1 MIMCTY
7 SSVGRATD
15 CQINTIIKL
24 SGFESVLGL
33 NKKLDNILY
42 TNKGIFHICNFRPSM
57 TSKGGLRV
65 ALFCKR

>member
-1 MIMCTY
+1 MILTS

-15 CQINTIIKL
+15 CQFYTRIKL
-24 SGFESVLGL
+24 SGFESVLRL
-33 NKKLDNILY
+33 IKKLENILY